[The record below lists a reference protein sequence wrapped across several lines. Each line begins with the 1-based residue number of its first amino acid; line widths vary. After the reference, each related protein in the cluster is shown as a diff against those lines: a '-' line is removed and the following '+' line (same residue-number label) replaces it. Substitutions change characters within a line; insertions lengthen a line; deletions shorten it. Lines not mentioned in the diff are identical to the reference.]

1 MSEVTTGLYRG
12 QCAIPLDSTVLLTGG
27 HYNLDYYVTEYSEE
41 GLVREWPRLREARY
55 FHGCGRVGQVSAILY
70 SDC

>member
-1 MSEVTTGLYRG
+1 MTVTAVLYRQ

-27 HYNLDYYVTEYSEE
+27 YSGDFLDYVTEYSEE
-41 GLVREWPRLREARY
+41 GLVREWPRLREARAD
-55 FHGCGRVGQVSAILY
+55 HGCGKVGQVSAILY